1 MIEPRL
7 ASCRCSCAK
16 DFAIYLITAKM
27 TPLHSE
33 LVHQHLVTLAK
44 ALVFISLVHSMR
56 NRYTGQNVN

>member
-33 LVHQHLVTLAK
+33 LVHLV
-44 ALVFISLVHSMR
+44 VFAAPCNTCESIGFYFSR
-56 NRYTGQNVN
+56 T